1 MFSSNLS
8 TDLFQSQL
16 RSFFRPYWGD
26 FGDILEKTWFLGH
39 RVWFECFFF
48 GSSEFVIFPIW
59 AQKKAN
65 ARPSAPRGFFRN
77 LKNPLTQKEVEKKP
91 DKNATTEGGNGEVL
105 QRNAKQ
111 NDGNDGKWWKSVFF

>member
-1 MFSSNLS
+1 MIYLKKHDFWVIECDLSVFFWKQRIRHFSHLS
-8 TDLFQSQL
+8 
-16 RSFFRPYWGD
+16 P
-26 FGDILEKTWFLGH
+26 
-39 RVWFECFFF
+39 
-48 GSSEFVIFPIW
+48 
-59 AQKKAN
+59 KKAN

-111 NDGNDGKWWKSVFF
+111 NDGNDGKWWKNVFF